1 MIEIDFIGS
10 EGMVPEKKEGLLST
24 DDREIG
30 GRVLN
35 NLKRSAVTEFPP
47 DLRIVVSAG
56 VVRLE
61 GSVSLLAEKAMIED
75 AVRFTEGVLAV
86 ENALRIVSCSAR
98 RSA

>member
-1 MIEIDFIGS
+1 MIL
-10 EGMVPEKKEGLLST
+10 EKKEALPLH
-24 DDREIG
+24 DQEIG
-30 GRVLN
+30 ARILKS
-35 NLKRSAVTEFPP
+35 LKRSAVTEFPP

-86 ENALRIVSCSAR
+86 ENALGIVPCSAR
-98 RSA
+98 RSS

>member
-1 MIEIDFIGS
+1 MTL
-10 EGMVPEKKEGLLST
+10 KKEGLLST
-24 DDREIG
+24 DDQEI
-30 GRVLN
+30 RARILN
-35 NLKRSAVTEFPP
+35 SLKRSAVIEFPP

-61 GSVSLLAEKAMIED
+61 GSVLLLAEKAMIED

-86 ENALRIVSCSAR
+86 ENALRIVPCSAR

>member
-1 MIEIDFIGS
+1 MTL
-10 EGMVPEKKEGLLST
+10 KKEGLLST
-24 DDREIG
+24 HDQEI
-30 GRVLN
+30 RARILN
-35 NLKRSAVTEFPP
+35 GLKRSAVIEFPP

-61 GSVSLLAEKAMIED
+61 GSVLLLAEKAMIED

-86 ENALRIVSCSAR
+86 ENALRIVPRSAR

>member
-1 MIEIDFIGS
+1 MTL
-10 EGMVPEKKEGLLST
+10 KKEGLLST
-24 DDREIG
+24 DNQEI
-30 GRVLN
+30 RARILN
-35 NLKRSAVTEFPP
+35 ILKRSAVIEFPP

-61 GSVSLLAEKAMIED
+61 GSVLLLAEKAMIED

-86 ENALRIVSCSAR
+86 ENALRIVPCSAR

>member
-1 MIEIDFIGS
+1 
-10 EGMVPEKKEGLLST
+10 MVQEKKERRLST
-24 DDREIG
+24 KDQEIG

-35 NLKRSAVTEFPP
+35 SLKRSAVTEFPP
-47 DLRIVVSAG
+47 DLRIAVSAG

-86 ENALRIVSCSAR
+86 ENALRIVPCSAR